1 MNNYKKPV
9 IMSTVF
15 GKLIAFMLVVTIGV
29 VSPALALATE
39 DQIENETDLISGQT
53 SESEAEQEV
62 ADEETQ
68 NPSPKDNPAQYKV
81 ETAEIDGR
89 TVNLVKIPVENID
102 QNQKILTFERQGAE
116 TEFFGHG
123 DAQLDGI
130 KIDADKLASAPA
142 MDNSGILISI
152 KISDLSLRD
161 AKELTFT
168 YSTSPSVDKDAAWN
182 ISTSQVNAF
191 SIYDNLPDKV
201 TVIDPT
207 IGNQNSVT
215 VRPDQIQVPDKTLFD
230 NGKCKNSWVNNVF
243 FYAPEN
249 INANKIILKPKRAP
263 RLYEPPVDTFNHDTS
278 NIKVAE
284 HERMFRKE
292 YKPLWEDIRR
302 NDISVTK
309 VDEYLEVNIP
319 QGIKMEKG
327 EYVKLTNVFSSCYS
341 SVLSSLDI
349 EIQVIGETR
358 IGGFCEDRVRYT
370 FPARDTISSQQRRV
384 IAVTGNGAG
393 ALTGQPYSSLK
404 EVSEKDT
411 GKTPYSV
418 LYTPIPGKQEYVLRN
433 LPYHDPSGEFVS
445 GDNVVSRKAPRELTQ
460 TEKDNG
466 TNVFVSESQPNAQI
480 RWKSY
485 IARQDAGTGKF
496 ARLGGPNQESGWIV
510 NALAY
515 NPNDNWLYAISQGR
529 LGENWGR
536 ASDRHTF
543 QGQSG
548 QWRAVITA
556 EDPCYPAGHLLQID
570 PVSGEVYNLGRVTKT
585 ASDTDYAFQ
594 GTPHRTWPNDLWGGI
609 NVGSIGQDGN
619 FYVANASLSGTGAVY
634 KVNLENVTAEPLSQ
648 SSQWL
653 KKGIRYS
660 GDWYAAGNN
669 TVGRAWSEDWTP
681 LYVPNPDKEGGQ
693 RQAGNYMWGI
703 TNGWNSGLNKDD
715 VFIERINLDTGV
727 TERWSIR
734 DKRTKAGQS
743 IKRPHQWGRA
753 WAYGNGILGFATASA
768 GANGDVLQIKV
779 INPEASQP
787 EFELLSVNAIA
798 QASYNSNGTSSI
810 NEKENVVDLAI
821 KKTRR
826 DVEPHNGKPR
836 VEWDVEVS
844 NLSKDAASSGF
855 TVFDTIPKGYKVV
868 ELKAAQDESKPNGAF
883 VTVQISRD
891 KAVLVGQHW
900 SAYLGHP
907 KNNDV
912 IEAKFGV
919 LKPGAKTK
927 LIIVAEPE
935 NGRSLPK
942 QCVENVAGVIGL
954 DRDPNTK
961 KLERESDGK
970 DAFGNSDSTYGGLD
984 YIGREFSD
992 VTSDSYCRG
1001 RLTVIKNTRVDGKT
1015 EQRVNGW
1022 NFTAKTSKTVLLD
1035 AAIPDSDGLA
1045 ESKLTTGA
1053 NGHFKGQVSWI
1064 IHSSDEQ
1071 TVNVKEDLEEHEGFK
1086 LESVKCYDEE
1096 NPSKEIVEQGSD
1108 RASIKRTID
1117 SNGQITDFSVTL
1129 KPNAKKQLPQISCEV
1144 TNVKDPQAGELW
1156 LKKASYNPEKGAIN
1170 NDDLDGWKFI
1180 VTSDSDPAIVQEL
1193 SKEKPKFDVKLGS
1206 YTIVETQSPSGYSLL
1221 AQPIKITI
1229 GIIEGNR
1236 LGITSLKDASGLA
1249 DYVNPSNQQPHILLT
1264 VADVKNGTLPKT
1276 GGYGVAPWVVVGT
1289 ALIILAILINTRRKN
1304 RSSHKV

>member
-1 MNNYKKPV
+1 
-9 IMSTVF
+9 
-15 GKLIAFMLVVTIGV
+15 
-29 VSPALALATE
+29 
-39 DQIENETDLISGQT
+39 
-53 SESEAEQEV
+53 
-62 ADEETQ
+62 
-68 NPSPKDNPAQYKV
+68 
-81 ETAEIDGR
+81 
-89 TVNLVKIPVENID
+89 
-102 QNQKILTFERQGAE
+102 
-116 TEFFGHG
+116 
-123 DAQLDGI
+123 
-130 KIDADKLASAPA
+130 
-142 MDNSGILISI
+142 
-152 KISDLSLRD
+152 
-161 AKELTFT
+161 
-168 YSTSPSVDKDAAWN
+168 
-182 ISTSQVNAF
+182 
-191 SIYDNLPDKV
+191 
-201 TVIDPT
+201 
-207 IGNQNSVT
+207 
-215 VRPDQIQVPDKTLFD
+215 
-230 NGKCKNSWVNNVF
+230 
-243 FYAPEN
+243 
-249 INANKIILKPKRAP
+249 
-263 RLYEPPVDTFNHDTS
+263 
-278 NIKVAE
+278 
-284 HERMFRKE
+284 
-292 YKPLWEDIRR
+292 
-302 NDISVTK
+302 
-309 VDEYLEVNIP
+309 
-319 QGIKMEKG
+319 
-327 EYVKLTNVFSSCYS
+327 
-341 SVLSSLDI
+341 
-349 EIQVIGETR
+349 
-358 IGGFCEDRVRYT
+358 
-370 FPARDTISSQQRRV
+370 
-384 IAVTGNGAG
+384 
-393 ALTGQPYSSLK
+393 
-404 EVSEKDT
+404 
-411 GKTPYSV
+411 
-418 LYTPIPGKQEYVLRN
+418 
-433 LPYHDPSGEFVS
+433 
-445 GDNVVSRKAPRELTQ
+445 
-460 TEKDNG
+460 
-466 TNVFVSESQPNAQI
+466 
-480 RWKSY
+480 
-485 IARQDAGTGKF
+485 
-496 ARLGGPNQESGWIV
+496 
-510 NALAY
+510 
-515 NPNDNWLYAISQGR
+515 
-529 LGENWGR
+529 
-536 ASDRHTF
+536 
-543 QGQSG
+543 
-548 QWRAVITA
+548 
-556 EDPCYPAGHLLQID
+556 
-570 PVSGEVYNLGRVTKT
+570 
-585 ASDTDYAFQ
+585 
-594 GTPHRTWPNDLWGGI
+594 
-609 NVGSIGQDGN
+609 
-619 FYVANASLSGTGAVY
+619 
-634 KVNLENVTAEPLSQ
+634 
-648 SSQWL
+648 
-653 KKGIRYS
+653 
-660 GDWYAAGNN
+660 
-669 TVGRAWSEDWTP
+669 
-681 LYVPNPDKEGGQ
+681 
-693 RQAGNYMWGI
+693 MWGI
-703 TNGWNSGLNKDD
+703 TNGWNSGLKKDD

-753 WAYGNGILGFATASA
+753 WAYGNGILGFATASS

-826 DVEPHNGKPR
+826 DVEPRNGKPR

-970 DAFGNSDSTYGGLD
+970 DAFGNSDSTYGDLD

-1064 IHSSDEQ
+1064 IQSSDEQ

-1096 NPSKEIVEQGSD
+1096 NPSKEI
-1108 RASIKRTID
+1108 SIKRTID

-1144 TNVKDPQAGELW
+1144 TNVNDPQAGELW
-1156 LKKASYNPEKGAIN
+1156 LKKASYNPEKGTIN
-1170 NDDLDGWKFI
+1170 DDDLDGWKFT
-1180 VTSDSDPAIVQEL
+1180 VTSDSDPTIVQEL
-1193 SKEKPKFDVKLGS
+1193 SKEKPNFPVKSGS

-1229 GIIEGNR
+1229 GIIEGKR
-1236 LGITSLKDASGLA
+1236 LGITSLKDASGLVEF
-1249 DYVNPSNQQPHILLT
+1249 DNPSDEHPHILLT

-1276 GGYGVAPWVVVGT
+1276 GGYGVAPWVVFGT

-1304 RSSHKV
+1304 RNSHTA